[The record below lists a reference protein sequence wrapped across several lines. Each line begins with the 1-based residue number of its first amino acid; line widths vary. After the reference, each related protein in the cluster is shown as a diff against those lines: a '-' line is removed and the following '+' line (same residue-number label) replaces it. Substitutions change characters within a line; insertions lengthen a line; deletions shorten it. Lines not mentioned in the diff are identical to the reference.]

1 MIEDNFGTIPAA
13 LIQYRGGG
21 LFFLVRPGAL
31 EMSRDQRYLEEMPL
45 PREVGQ
51 RLRELR
57 VRGRPAPD
65 PKRVRRVLV
74 RAPNWLGDAVM
85 SLPLLSALRGFY
97 PQASITVLAVP
108 RVAPLYYHH
117 PTVSRLIPYPGTQDR
132 RRLLWGLRKNY
143 DLALAL
149 PNSLESALGLWLAG
163 APHRVGYNADARR
176 FFLTRAVSGQ
186 ENLKGLHTVFYFLGI
201 LRGLG
206 EVSRFTPP
214 ALYLETPELAGADAL
229 LAAAPG
235 GGPGPWVGLAPGAA
249 YGPAKRWPPARFA
262 ALAGELHRLLQARL
276 LLLGGPEDR
285 PVAAQV
291 QEHFRFPVLDLTG
304 KTNLRQALG
313 VLRRLDLLVTNDS
326 GLMHAAA
333 ALGVPLVAIFG
344 STDPAATGPFTSR
357 ASVLH
362 HPLPC
367 SPCFLRTCPEDYPCL
382 TAITVD
388 QVMATARGWLEE
400 TP

>member
-1 MIEDNFGTIPAA
+1 MIEDNFGTIPTA
-13 LIQYRGGG
+13 LIKYGGKG
-21 LFFLVRPGAL
+21 AFFLVRPGAL
-31 EMSRDQRYLEEMPL
+31 EMSRDQHYLEEMPL
-45 PREVGQ
+45 PQEVGQ

-85 SLPLLSALRGFY
+85 SLPVLSALRGLF
-97 PQASITVLAVP
+97 PRASLTVLAVP
-108 RVAPLYYHH
+108 RVASLYYHH
-117 PTVSRLIPYPGTQDR
+117 PAVSRVIPYPGTR
-132 RRLLWGLRKNY
+132 ARWRLLWGFRKNFG
-143 DLALAL
+143 LALAL

-163 APHRVGYNADARR
+163 APHRVGYNAEARR
-176 FFLTRAVSGQ
+176 PFLTRVVSGQ

-201 LRGLG
+201 LRALG

-214 ALYLETPELAGADAL
+214 TLYLETPELAEADAL
-229 LAAAPG
+229 LAAAAG
-235 GGPGPWVGLAPGAA
+235 SGSGPWVGLSPGAA

-262 ALAGELHRLLQARL
+262 ALAAELHRLLQARL
-276 LLLGGPEDR
+276 VLLGGSDDR

-291 QEHFRFPVLDLTG
+291 QEYLSFPILDLTG
-304 KTNLRQALG
+304 KTKLRQAMA

-344 STDPAATGPFTSR
+344 STDPAATGPFTPR
-357 ASVLH
+357 ATVLH

-388 QVMATARGWLEE
+388 QVMAAARSWLEE